1 MGKNIGILYDNISGN
16 TGDVA
21 IGISLRKIL
30 KNLNVD
36 FDELIA
42 GNYNPTTYDCILV
55 GGGHLLRENQDFFY
69 DKFKVNGNHILN
81 TVGIVGFPKDLDYLN
96 NYRYVSFRSTGDKEK
111 AKYIKKE
118 SFVVPCTTML
128 LEDIKNL
135 QIKLERPSIGIHML
149 PHILSI
155 EDENLFIEWLSKLPY
170 DIYFIPITHYNND
183 YNYMNYL
190 SRKIPNSHM
199 LPIMKPLEIFT
210 LIGKFKFMI
219 TCSLHGSI
227 FSYIH
232 NVPFILMDQEKS
244 RFFLEDRGLEKY
256 LFSSLED
263 IKNLSAEMLN
273 KPMDYSKLIAKD
285 KLTLENHVQIIKEN
299 IPKNI
304 YTLNN
309 DTNLNLTDEL
319 IQSSHQINFL
329 QMKINEFIN
338 ENNSLNNNINKLT
351 DENNS
356 LNNNINLVFKK
367 ISDLNTKLDEKEK
380 KILTLE
386 NKISTLQ
393 NKLADT
399 TNKLTCIH
407 NSKGWKVL
415 SSLYKIEDKII
426 NVNKSSKR

>member
-30 KNLNVD
+30 KNLNID
-36 FDELIA
+36 FDELIT
-42 GNYNPTTYDCILV
+42 GNYNPTAYDCILI

-81 TVGIVGFPKDLDYLN
+81 TIGVVGFPKDLDYLD

-149 PHILSI
+149 PNILSK

-356 LNNNINLVFKK
+356 LNNNINLVSKK